1 MTKESLVATD
11 VKPASNE
18 TPEGIPDPGCLPAW
32 SENELPEPAPFGMQT
47 ILKAI
52 GPGII
57 VLGGSIG
64 TGEWLMGP
72 QVTVRFEGQLLWI
85 ATLAILLQS
94 VLNCEVIRYAL
105 ATGEPIFTGYLRT
118 KPGPRFWS
126 FAYLLCDFGIFFPAF
141 AGALAQL
148 LVAAFLGEGK
158 EVGPEHNT
166 LIMGVGVA
174 VSLISFA
181 LTLFGGKIYNT
192 MLACMTFKVI
202 WVLGFL
208 LFVDIFLVGPDI
220 WARILQGFFFPFNAN
235 GLMIPN
241 NLQLSDWATIAG
253 FAAFAGAG
261 GLSNA
266 TFGNYA
272 REKGWGMGAHVGC
285 IPSAVGGAAMELSP
299 LGTVFRPTAEAMRR
313 WKAWWTHIHF
323 DQYAVWVVGCFA
335 GVMLPA
341 AMSLRVLRPEDI
353 GGAKAMQVASIQAQG
368 IANTF
373 PDHRMLFW
381 YLTLFTGFLIIWFTL
396 VQALDHTTRR
406 WTDILWTSSLKAR
419 DACGGAGVKRIYYSI
434 AFAYALI
441 NCGVLIANTVIGA
454 TPFAI
459 VLLTAVTQ
467 GFATGVSALH
477 TLYVNRRFLPK
488 ALHAPLWREAGLV
501 LCAVFYFIMTSLASY
516 GQIVKAFGPKQA
528 KAPAA
533 IVRSAQQR

>member
-1 MTKESLVATD
+1 VQTQTQEQSTVTAAKM
-11 VKPASNE
+11 
-18 TPEGIPDPGCLPAW
+18 PDPGALPAW
-32 SENELPEPAPFGMQT
+32 DVGELPAPAPFGWQN

-72 QVTVRFEGQLLWI
+72 QVTVRFQGNLLWI
-85 ATLAILLQS
+85 ATLAIFLQS

-105 ATGEPIFTGYLRT
+105 ATGEPIFTGFLRT
-118 KPGPRFWS
+118 RPGPRFWS
-126 FAYLLCDFGIFFPAF
+126 VVYLFCDFGIFFPAF

-148 LVAAFLGEGK
+148 LVAAYLGEGNS
-158 EVGPEHNT
+158 VTPAHNP
-166 LIMGVGVA
+166 LIMMVGIS
-174 VSLISFA
+174 VSLISFV

-192 MLACMTFKVI
+192 MLACMTFKVV

-208 LFVDIFLVGPDI
+208 LFVDVFLVGPAV
-220 WARILQGFFFPFNAN
+220 WEKILKGFFLPFDAN
-235 GLMIPN
+235 GFIMPA
-241 NLQLSDWATIAG
+241 NLKLTDWATIAG

-266 TFGNYA
+266 TFSNYA

-299 LGTVFRPTAEAMRR
+299 LGTVFHPTPEAMSR
-313 WKAWWTHIHF
+313 WKQWWKHIYF
-323 DQYAVWVVGCFA
+323 DQYGIWVVGCFA
-335 GVMLPA
+335 GVILPA
-341 AMSLRVLRPEDI
+341 AMSLGVIPPEAI
-353 GGAKAMQVASIQAQG
+353 GNTMQVASVQAQG
-368 IANTF
+368 IADTF
-373 PDHRMLFW
+373 PQNRQLFW

-396 VQALDHTTRR
+396 LQALDHTTRR
-406 WTDILWTSSLKAR
+406 WTDILWTSSNKAR
-419 DACGGAGVKRIYYSI
+419 DACGDAGVKRIYYGI
-434 AFAYALI
+434 AFTYALI
-441 NCGVLIANTVIGA
+441 NCGVLIVNTFVGA

-501 LCAVFYFIMTSLASY
+501 LCALFYFTMTCLASY
-516 GQIVKAFGPKQA
+516 GQIMKNSAPKKAE
-528 KAPAA
+528 APAA
-533 IVRSAQQR
+533 VRSASLR

>member
-1 MTKESLVATD
+1 MSAHTEVPTAKAIE
-11 VKPASNE
+11 K
-18 TPEGIPDPGCLPAW
+18 IPDPGELPAW
-32 SENELPEPAPFGMQT
+32 EVGELPAPVPFGLQT

-72 QVTVRFEGQLLWI
+72 QVTVRFGGNLLWI

-105 ATGEPIFTGYLRT
+105 ATGEPVFTGFLRT
-118 KPGPRFWS
+118 RPGPRFWS
-126 FAYLLCDFGIFFPAF
+126 IVYLFCDFGIFFPAF

-148 LVAAFLGEGK
+148 LVAAYLGEGNPVTQAHNPMIMM
-158 EVGPEHNT
+158 VG
-166 LIMGVGVA
+166 IS
-174 VSLISFA
+174 VSLISFV

-192 MLACMTFKVI
+192 MLACMTFKVV

-208 LFVDIFLVGPDI
+208 LFVDIFLVGPEV
-220 WARILQGFFFPFNAN
+220 WAKILQGFFFPFNAN
-235 GLMIPN
+235 GLMMPG
-241 NLQLSDWATIAG
+241 NLRLEDWATIAG

-266 TFGNYA
+266 TFSNYA
-272 REKGWGMGAHVGC
+272 REKGWGMGALVGC

-299 LGTVFRPTAEAMRR
+299 LGTVFRPTQEAMHR
-313 WKAWWTHIHF
+313 WRLWWKHIHF

-335 GVMLPA
+335 GVILPA
-341 AMSLRVLRPEDI
+341 AMSLGVIPPEAI
-353 GGAKAMQVASIQAQG
+353 GNTMQVASVQAQG
-368 IANTF
+368 SADTF
-373 PDHRMLFW
+373 PKYRQLFW

-396 VQALDHTTRR
+396 LQALDHTTRR
-406 WTDILWTSSLKAR
+406 WTDILWTSSNKAR
-419 DACGGAGVKRIYYSI
+419 DACGAAGVKRIYYGI

-441 NCGVLIANTVIGA
+441 NCGVLVANTFVGA

-488 ALHAPLWREAGLV
+488 PLQAPAWREVGLV
-501 LCAVFYFIMTSLASY
+501 LCAVFYFTMTCLAAY
-516 GQIVKAFGPKQA
+516 GQIRKNLGPKKA
-528 KAPAA
+528 AAPAA
-533 IVRSAQQR
+533 VRSASVK